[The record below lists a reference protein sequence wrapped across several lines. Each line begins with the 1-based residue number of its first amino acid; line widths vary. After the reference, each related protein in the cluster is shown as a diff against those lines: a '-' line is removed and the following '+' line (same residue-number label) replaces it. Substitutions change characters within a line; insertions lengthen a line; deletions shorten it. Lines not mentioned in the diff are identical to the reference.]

1 MYSLTRLGR
10 AIDTVIPIKRYEGG
24 WGGGKGK
31 YEDVFCSTLC
41 SSDSLEDSY
50 SLTYCWAFFKF
61 DFFYSVASVGIL
73 EPIIL
78 K

>member
-31 YEDVFCSTLC
+31 YEDIFCSTLC
-41 SSDSLEDSY
+41 SSDSL
-50 SLTYCWAFFKF
+50 TYCWAFFKL
-61 DFFYSVASVGIL
+61 DFFLFCSKCWDIRTYH
-73 EPIIL
+73 P

>member
-31 YEDVFCSTLC
+31 YEDVFCSTPC

-50 SLTYCWAFFKF
+50 
-61 DFFYSVASVGIL
+61 IL
-73 EPIIL
+73 L
-78 K
+78 GVF